1 MQHSAADARCSGLWA
16 ARLRHGTTS
25 STLQPSINTLWG
37 EGTHLT
43 YLLDVLRAQSST
55 YKTFVDI
62 GAAVYNPDD
71 KGMGTFKFIS
81 TWKTPTNPIIVHAF
95 DVSPSQ
101 LESHALVRSG
111 TVRVHRSVVSNR
123 EGEMAM
129 YGTGATATINTRL
142 LVHRRWE
149 NARRLRNVSATTLDA
164 LASREH
170 IEHIDLLKIDAEGA
184 EWEILQ
190 GADGLLSRQ
199 SVSVILLEYS
209 SSWSAST
216 YYAAF
221 PVPCMSHQK
230 QCKERR
236 KQFMAANQS
245 AMQEPTLRS
254 VTRHLADRG
263 YDAYM
268 VGSSQL
274 CNASARCLSTS
285 GKKLRTKAASSCRG
299 SAECAARLQLIPLS
313 RSSWDDAF
321 ELAFD
326 SRRRFPWLPP
336 PRVWFD
342 VVAVRRRSAEHK
354 LLRSLQCSDA
364 SERTLAQSIAIH
376 GRLVNRP

>member
-1 MQHSAADARCSGLWA
+1 MQHSDARCSALWA

-43 YLLDVLRAQSST
+43 YLIDVLRAQSST

-274 CNASARCLSTS
+274 CNTSARCLSTS
-285 GKKLRTKAASSCRG
+285 GKKLRTKAASTCRG

-321 ELAFD
+321 ELAFE